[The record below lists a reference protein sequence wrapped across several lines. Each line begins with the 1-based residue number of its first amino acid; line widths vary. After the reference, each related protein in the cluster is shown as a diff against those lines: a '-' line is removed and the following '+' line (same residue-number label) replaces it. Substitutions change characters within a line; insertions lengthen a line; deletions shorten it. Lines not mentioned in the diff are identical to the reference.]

1 MVFIYILN
9 AYRKKY
15 SSILLRKNLFNSLH
29 FSFEKHVPF
38 QVLKDFS
45 ISLLFLLFLSVFP
58 LTDTNDSQNSR
69 EWRGNHHFSCFS
81 LPLAREYS
89 FSLPRF
95 LPLLLN
101 RSICNYQTNSWW
113 DLFSLYICI
122 WFAFSLTQLSRSYWL
137 SQFKVRMWGF
147 ELVSNYHSS
156 ITKRTA

>member
-1 MVFIYILN
+1 MVNYDAYMKYKTSKLRLNEMHDFYFYVKFGLVFIYILN

-113 DLFSLYICI
+113 DLFSL
-122 WFAFSLTQLSRSYWL
+122 
-137 SQFKVRMWGF
+137 
-147 ELVSNYHSS
+147 
-156 ITKRTA
+156 